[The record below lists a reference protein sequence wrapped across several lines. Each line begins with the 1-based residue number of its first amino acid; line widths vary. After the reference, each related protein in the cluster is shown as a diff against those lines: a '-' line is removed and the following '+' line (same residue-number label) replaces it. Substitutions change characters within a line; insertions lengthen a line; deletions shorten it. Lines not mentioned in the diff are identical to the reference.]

1 MNILRLTT
9 RIYPD
14 KGGPAV
20 YAYNLSKNISKKSFR
35 FFNISCNPFDF
46 RKDFSEINSNFEIYY
61 LHIQIPSKEDSIL
74 KKMLFI
80 IKFVSLSFKK
90 IIKIHRIHGIDIIHC
105 DNPVITGLVAIIF
118 KKIFKIP
125 FIYTQHGI
133 DSPYKLEYLLEIGL
147 IHRFSSKYVL
157 ISRKM
162 RLFFEKNRVNTE
174 NLVWIPNGIAI
185 QEFFHVKNGNH
196 KKDIIKELNLST
208 LLVAEDYIIIYVGYM
223 VFKQKV
229 RGMIDFLY
237 AFKNFLS
244 MINESEKARIKL
256 LYLGD
261 GKLMNLLENELIKL
275 NLKENVFL
283 LGNRLKIKKFYAI
296 SDLCCLTSYIEGFP
310 TVLLE
315 ATASKV
321 PCIST
326 DVGEVREILSDESII
341 PVGDRKMIS
350 EKLYEL
356 FKKEKLREEILKKS
370 FEKIE
375 NFDWHIIAKQFKAL
389 YIQIK
394 IGKS

>member
-1 MNILRLTT
+1 
-9 RIYPD
+9 
-14 KGGPAV
+14 
-20 YAYNLSKNISKKSFR
+20 
-35 FFNISCNPFDF
+35 
-46 RKDFSEINSNFEIYY
+46 
-61 LHIQIPSKEDSIL
+61 
-74 KKMLFI
+74 
-80 IKFVSLSFKK
+80 
-90 IIKIHRIHGIDIIHC
+90 
-105 DNPVITGLVAIIF
+105 
-118 KKIFKIP
+118 
-125 FIYTQHGI
+125 
-133 DSPYKLEYLLEIGL
+133 
-147 IHRFSSKYVL
+147 
-157 ISRKM
+157 M